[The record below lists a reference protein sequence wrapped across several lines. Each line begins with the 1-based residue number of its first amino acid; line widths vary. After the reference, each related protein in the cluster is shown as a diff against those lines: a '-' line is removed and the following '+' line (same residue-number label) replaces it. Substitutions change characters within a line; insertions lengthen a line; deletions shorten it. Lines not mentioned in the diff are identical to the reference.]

1 MGSVKDQLLDIEAER
16 FDKWLEENHCC
27 GQLKLAT

>member
-16 FDKWLEENHCC
+16 FDKWLEENHEVVY
-27 GQLKLAT
+27 

>member
-27 GQLKLAT
+27 G